1 MRSQSGAKI
10 TAGNVGKD
18 AMTAQKFAGLASDSR
33 EVKPGYLFAALP
45 GAKANGAAFVK
56 DAVARGAVVVLGQP
70 DVAQAA
76 AEAGVRF
83 ISDENPRLALARQA
97 ARFFAKQPKTVA
109 AVTGTKGKSSIVAF
123 VREIWTALG
132 IPAASLGTVGVV
144 TPKGEIALKHTTP
157 DPIEVHRLLA
167 QLKSDGIDH
176 LALEAS
182 SHGLDQ
188 FRLDGVEIAACAF
201 TNLS

>member
-1 MRSQSGAKI
+1 MAPQAGGTV
-10 TAGNVGKD
+10 TADKVGKN
-18 AMTAQKFAGLASDSR
+18 AMQAPPENSYGNYTGRASDSR
-33 EVKPGYLFAALP
+33 DVRPGYLFAALP
-45 GAKANGAAFVK
+45 GTKANGAAFLK
-56 DAVARGAVVVLGQP
+56 DAVARGAVVVLGLP
-70 DVAQAA
+70 DVAQIAQ
-76 AEAGVRF
+76 EFGVKF
-83 ISDENPRLALARQA
+83 IADDNPRLALARLA
-97 ARFFAKQPKTVA
+97 ARFYGAQPKTVA

-132 IPAASLGTVGVV
+132 LPAASLGTVGVV

-167 QLKSDGIDH
+167 QLKNDGIDH

-188 FRLDGVEIAACAF
+188 FRLDGVEIAG
-201 TNLS
+201 